1 MNKKS
6 EVLSLPELIKKR
18 NGLMLQ
24 LKLGKS
30 RDTGGLAKI
39 RKEIAR
45 IKTKEERAIS

>member
-45 IKTKEERAIS
+45 RLTTL